1 MIDIRS
7 AAGVAFFDPLHVP
20 HVARVTILRKL
31 EQTVKPIKTEPENNT
46 GSKKPSGVQGEGDY
60 ASAREFNKA
69 EKQFVASG
77 KVPAAAKAAAPKSE
91 AEQQEMIRAEE
102 AGKRRAKK

>member
-1 MIDIRS
+1 
-7 AAGVAFFDPLHVP
+7 
-20 HVARVTILRKL
+20 
-31 EQTVKPIKTEPENNT
+31 VKPIKPEPENDT
-46 GSKKPSGVQGEGDY
+46 SSKKTSGVQGEGDY

-77 KVPAAAKAAAPKSE
+77 KVSAAAKAAAPKSE
-91 AEQQEMIRAEE
+91 AEQQEMLRAEE